1 MSVADGRLSFFAR
14 SCRGDT
20 GCAAR
25 LMPAGH
31 LLFCA
36 TKKVSKKVA
45 GNAIPRSRLPSNREI
60 AHSRVGC
67 LYLHFDANVRNREY
81 FLNLRFIFSSSFPV
95 PFGPYRVPICV
106 SDGNSGPFGDNAD
119 RFGVK
124 SDDFT
129 AKFVPKVVFPLG
141 F

>member
-31 LLFCA
+31 LLFCT

-45 GNAIPRSRLPSNREI
+45 GNAIPRSCLPSEREI
-60 AHSRVGC
+60 AHSRSNS
-67 LYLHFDANVRNREY
+67 LYPINGSQEEQTGIFNRTV
-81 FLNLRFIFSSSFPV
+81 LI
-95 PFGPYRVPICV
+95 
-106 SDGNSGPFGDNAD
+106 
-119 RFGVK
+119 
-124 SDDFT
+124 
-129 AKFVPKVVFPLG
+129 
-141 F
+141 

>member
-1 MSVADGRLSFFAR
+1 MP
-14 SCRGDT
+14 RGI
-20 GCAAR
+20 GFSGR

-45 GNAIPRSRLPSNREI
+45 GNAIPRSRLPSERKI
-60 AHSRVGC
+60 AHSRVSS
-67 LYLHFDANVRNREY
+67 LYPYFDTKLRSREY

-95 PFGPYRVPICV
+95 PFGPCRVPICV